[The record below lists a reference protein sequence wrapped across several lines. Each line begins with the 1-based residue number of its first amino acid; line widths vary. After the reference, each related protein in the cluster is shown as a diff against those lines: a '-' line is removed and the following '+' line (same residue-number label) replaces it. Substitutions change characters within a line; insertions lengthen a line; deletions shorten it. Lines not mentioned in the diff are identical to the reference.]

1 MSEWAIWWCSTA
13 CAISGTVSN
22 RSIRLKGFGIQKL
35 IPGEGSPL
43 SPATPPGIEGWCPTP
58 GPSERDQ
65 TKVMSAMSMPVMST
79 GVMAL
84 LPPSNRRAGS
94 RHLLNMFGGLMDK
107 WLRKK
112 GERYSSNGV
121 NWSEPWHC
129 CIAKGHAK
137 RQWIDKGIQYY
148 LPSLLTL
155 NYFFVSHTICFDIY
169 IVAAVILYT
178 PHATNVPWQPVASHK
193 LRMAA

>member
-43 SPATPPGIEGWCPTP
+43 SPAAPPGSEGWCPTL

-112 GERYSSNGV
+112 EERYSSDGV

-129 CIAKGHAK
+129 CMRKDMRKDNELI
-137 RQWIDKGIQYY
+137 REYSIIYR
-148 LPSLLTL
+148 LSLLWITSL
-155 NYFFVSHTICFDIY
+155 FLIPSV
-169 IVAAVILYT
+169 
-178 PHATNVPWQPVASHK
+178 
-193 LRMAA
+193 